1 LHFPDNPQSRF
12 IHSLTAMTILNATMA
27 EPTTAEATTVAVV
40 PPAATTTTVP
50 LGNDVER
57 IQRLSIQLKKLTEA
71 NNKYKNILKLA
82 RDRIQA
88 HEEELTTLR
97 STNAQL
103 QGQLEEKESALK
115 KAATNAE
122 GSKGKR
128 KETIVPADAVTVIS
142 HVYQRVSVPP
152 TSTAAHAA
160 SANASAAET
169 EIWAL
174 IEFRTFSEESPQY
187 NKKYKEWL
195 SFHSES
201 QLQDYI
207 RRDTGEP
214 LTLPPFSMTPDQSA
228 RIELEAEQRVSK
240 VTEEFRRFRVK
251 SELARKQ
258 AEAQIRELQ
267 SAKNQTVAQQLERG
281 DDSHNND
288 SNGLGSAGGGAHRQ
302 LENNAIG
309 GRAMQLQLERL
320 KAEMATQEAY
330 WKESYDTLLAEN
342 TALKQTGSE
351 ALLASQWRQR
361 YETCKSEKQQLEQA
375 LQASTGVSGPNATT
389 SPDDAEKYEQK
400 YRDLKESFRLYRKK
414 AKEIFEAQQQQNGGT
429 GGGLSSAEA
438 IHITSNSSSDAKL
451 SYLKN
456 LMINYLT
463 ADPAVR
469 PHMETAIG
477 TVLQFTNDEKKLVD
491 SKKTAAA
498 VANASWF

>member
-1 LHFPDNPQSRF
+1 
-12 IHSLTAMTILNATMA
+12 MTIFNAAHVTMA
-27 EPTTAEATTVAVV
+27 EPTTAEAATATVAVAV
-40 PPAATTTTVP
+40 AVAPAAATTTAVP
-50 LGNDVER
+50 LGNDVET
-57 IQRLSIQLKKLTEA
+57 IQRLSTQLKKLTEA

-97 STNAQL
+97 SANAQL
-103 QGQLEEKESALK
+103 LGQLEEKETALK
-115 KAATNAE
+115 KATTNTE

-152 TSTAAHAA
+152 TSTAA
-160 SANASAAET
+160 NAET

-288 SNGLGSAGGGAHRQ
+288 SHGPGSGGGAGAGGSAHRQ
-302 LENNAIG
+302 LENNAIA

-375 LQASTGVSGPNATT
+375 LQASTGGGPNATT

-429 GGGLSSAEA
+429 GGGLSSADA

-491 SKKTAAA
+491 SKKSAAA
-498 VANASWF
+498 VASASWF